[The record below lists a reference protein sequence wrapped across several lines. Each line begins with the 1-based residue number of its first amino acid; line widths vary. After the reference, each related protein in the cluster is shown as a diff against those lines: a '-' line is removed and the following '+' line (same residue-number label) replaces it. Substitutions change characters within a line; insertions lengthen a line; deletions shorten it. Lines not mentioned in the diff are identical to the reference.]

1 MMIKTQI
8 VRPSIT
14 FDELEPEIKDIVASG
29 IYTNGNAVST
39 FTKQILKITQ
49 SKFCFPTTSATTAL
63 WTCLKILKI
72 TSGDEV
78 LISDFSYPATA
89 NVVEDLGAKPVFVD
103 VNLETFNMLP
113 EDLLSKIS
121 SKTKAVIFVDA
132 LGNPSGLHDIKKIC
146 KKHNIILIED
156 AACAIG
162 SSEKNKM
169 CGSISDLTCF
179 SFHPRKII
187 CAGEG
192 GAITTNSKN
201 FARQLE
207 LKLTHGLKKDKN
219 GNIDFIDY
227 GYNFRMS
234 EIQAA
239 LASIQLKKLDNIIEK
254 RLDILNIYKENLIP
268 LGFKNQKI
276 SNLVKFN
283 VQSATFIVTKN
294 ISAKKMIKSLQE
306 KHIDCSIGTY
316 ALSSIDYYKKK
327 YKNPL
332 KNSKFLMN
340 NSITLPCYE
349 NLNVKKIIDVIY
361 SIYSSL

>member
-1 MMIKTQI
+1 MIKTQI

-14 FDELEPEIKDIVASG
+14 FDELEPKLEISLSLVF
-29 IYTNGNAVST
+29 TLMEMLFN

-78 LISDFSYPATA
+78 LISDFSYPASA

-113 EDLLSKIS
+113 EDLLNKIS

-146 KKHNIILIED
+146 KKNNLVLIED

-192 GAITTNSKN
+192 
-201 FARQLE
+201 
-207 LKLTHGLKKDKN
+207 
-219 GNIDFIDY
+219 
-227 GYNFRMS
+227 
-234 EIQAA
+234 
-239 LASIQLKKLDNIIEK
+239 
-254 RLDILNIYKENLIP
+254 
-268 LGFKNQKI
+268 
-276 SNLVKFN
+276 
-283 VQSATFIVTKN
+283 VQ
-294 ISAKKMIKSLQE
+294 
-306 KHIDCSIGTY
+306 
-316 ALSSIDYYKKK
+316 
-327 YKNPL
+327 
-332 KNSKFLMN
+332 
-340 NSITLPCYE
+340 
-349 NLNVKKIIDVIY
+349 
-361 SIYSSL
+361 